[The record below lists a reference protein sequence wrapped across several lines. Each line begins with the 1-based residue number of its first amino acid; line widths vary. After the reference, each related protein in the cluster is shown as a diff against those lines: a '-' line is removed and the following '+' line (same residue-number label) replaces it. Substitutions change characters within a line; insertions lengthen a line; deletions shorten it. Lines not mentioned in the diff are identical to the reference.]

1 MTEAHEPR
9 FTVTMEQLDGFE
21 FKVKFDW
28 EGVDDLL
35 LDEPAPLGGNKGP
48 NAARLVAAAVGNCLS
63 ASLLFCLQ
71 RSKVEVSGVKTV
83 VNGSLVRNEQKR
95 LRIGAMDVRIELD
108 SPVERARLERC
119 LGLFEDYCVVT
130 QSVREGIEVGVEVV
144 DPAGA
149 TLFRQPSTRLK

>member
-1 MTEAHEPR
+1 MAEAHEPR
-9 FTVTMEQLDGFE
+9 FTITMEQLQDFE

-28 EGVDDLL
+28 EGVDELL
-35 LDEPAPLGGNKGP
+35 LDEPAPLGGSKGP

-71 RSKVEVSGVKTV
+71 RAKVEVNGVKTQV
-83 VNGSLVRNEQKR
+83 SGALVRNEQKR
-95 LRIGAMDVRIELD
+95 LRIGDIQVRIELD
-108 SPVERARLERC
+108 TPAERARLERC

-144 DPAGA
+144 DPSGA
-149 TLFRQPSTRLK
+149 QLFSAPGK